1 MTDTSFYRLRVADR
15 REETASCISLALEV
29 PAALREAFAYTAG
42 QYLTLRATIDGEE
55 VRRSYSLCSAPH
67 EGEWRVAVKRVPE
80 GRFSGYVH
88 ERLAVGDE
96 VEAMPPQGHF
106 RAPSTPVRHVVGFA
120 AGSGITPVIG
130 IAKQVLHEQPEALV
144 TLFYGNRATPDI
156 IFREALDGLKNAH
169 LERLR
174 VFHVLSREDLG
185 TALFFGRMDAER
197 CGAFAKTLFTPADV
211 DHYYFCGPL
220 PMVEAG
226 RDVLRALGVPKDRL
240 HYELFGAPVIAH
252 AGPAP
257 AVKTT
262 RRADLSKVAITVDG
276 RTVTIDVLD
285 DGSHLLEAGLSFG
298 LELPYACKGG
308 VCSTCKCLVTQGE
321 VVMDVNYAL
330 EEDEVAAGYVLSCQA
345 RPVSE
350 AAAVDFDV

>member
-1 MTDTSFYRLRVADR
+1 MPQPTFHPLRVADR
-15 REETASCISLALEV
+15 RVETDTCVSIALAV
-29 PAALREAFAYTAG
+29 PERLRDAFAYTAG
-42 QYLTLRATIDGEE
+42 QYLTLRATIDGEA
-55 VRRSYSLCSAPH
+55 VRRAYSLCSAPH

-80 GRFSGYVH
+80 GKFSGYVH
-88 ERLAVGDE
+88 DVLRVGDE
-96 VEAMPPQGHF
+96 LEVMPPQGHF
-106 RAPSTPVRHVVGFA
+106 RAPDAPVRHVVGFA
-120 AGSGITPVIG
+120 AGSGITPVIA

-156 IFREALDGLKNAH
+156 IFRETLDGLKNTY
-169 LERLR
+169 LRRLR

-185 TALFFGRMDAER
+185 TELFFGRIDGDKCA
-197 CGAFAKTLFTPADV
+197 AFAKTLFAPADV
-211 DHYYFCGPL
+211 DAFYFCGPL

-226 RDVLRALGVPKDRL
+226 RGVLESLGVPRERV
-240 HYELFGAPVIAH
+240 HYELFGAPVAAH
-252 AGPAP
+252 ARPAAP
-257 AVKTT
+257 VKAT
-262 RRADLSKVAITVDG
+262 RQADLSKVAITIDG

-285 DGSHLLEAGLSFG
+285 DGAHLLEAGLSFG

-345 RPVSE
+345 RAVSE
-350 AAAVDFDV
+350 VVGVDFDV